1 MLPILYSFRRC
12 PYAIR
17 ARYCLALLQVPV
29 ALREVVLK
37 DKPAQLL
44 ALGGRS
50 TVPQLIDTDGQRY
63 EESADIMH
71 FALSQSELRLCARQ
85 LWPNDKKL
93 TSKINAW
100 VCYNDNHFKYWL
112 DRYKYADRYPEHSEE
127 YYRSKACIFLKR
139 LNLRLSQQEYLLGKD
154 MSLADIAIFPFIRQ
168 FAGVNAAWFSASE
181 YDAVK
186 EWLKG
191 FLDSETFE
199 LVMKKY
205 PRWESEQAEVCF
217 PEMKRRIP

>member
-1 MLPILYSFRRC
+1 MFVLPVLYSFRRC

-17 ARYCLALLQVPV
+17 ARYCLAFLQVPV
-29 ALREVVLK
+29 VLREVVLK
-37 DKPAQLL
+37 DKPPQLL
-44 ALGGRS
+44 ALGGRT
-50 TVPQLIDTDGQRY
+50 TVPQLINVDGQRY

-71 FALSQSELRLCARQ
+71 FALSQSELKGRVDL
-85 LWPNDKKL
+85 LWPADRRL
-93 TSKINAW
+93 ASKISTWIN
-100 VCYNDNHFKYWL
+100 YNDNHFKYWL
-112 DRYKYADRYPEHSEE
+112 DRYKYADRYPDHSEE

-139 LNLRLSQQEYLLGKD
+139 LNLRLSQQDYLLGKD

-181 YDAVK
+181 YDSVK

-191 FLDSETFE
+191 FLDSKTFE

-205 PRWESEQAEVCF
+205 PRWESEQTEVLF
-217 PEMKRRIP
+217 P